1 MSISDRLDQIEQ
13 RADNATEGPWWGSML
28 GPHVEMFAGTGSGS
42 DPMIANGMRPGD
54 AEFIAA
60 SRTDVPD
67 LLAAVRAV
75 LDACDRIDASIIPS
89 GDFEVGQKS
98 VTQTVRMVVERKLST
113 VPSAAESARAIATA
127 LGKEARNGQ

>member
-1 MSISDRLDQIEQ
+1 MSISDRLDQIASSIEEQ
-13 RADNATEGPWWGSML
+13 ESEHGPWHYTEFGVLCSC
-28 GPHVEMFAGTGSGS
+28 GN
-42 DPMIANGMRPGD
+42 PMTDEKCPD
-54 AEFIAA
+54 FDYDKAA
-60 SRTDVPD
+60 M
-67 LLAAVRAV
+67 LAAVRAV

-127 LGKEARNGQ
+127 LGKEA